1 MTAIVTAVYGSETAI
16 SNVVEDLISV
26 GIPRDRI
33 ATESSALQVAVTS
46 AEAAEPEVTEI
57 LERHQPLQIN
67 SRHVA

>member
-33 ATESSALQVAVTS
+33 ATESSARQVAVTS
-46 AEAAEPEVTEI
+46 ADAAEPEVTEI
-57 LERHQPLQIN
+57 LKRHQPSQIN